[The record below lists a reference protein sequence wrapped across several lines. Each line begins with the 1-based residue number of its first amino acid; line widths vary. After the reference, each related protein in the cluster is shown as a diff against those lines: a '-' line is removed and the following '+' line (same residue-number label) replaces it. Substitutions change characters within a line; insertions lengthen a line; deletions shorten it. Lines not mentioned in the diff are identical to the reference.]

1 MIIRLQPSI
10 ANATNID
17 TLLVA
22 TEKDEKM
29 VIPPESLQDKIAFT
43 FNNLSQMNLN
53 IKVSFRHFTNNNY
66 LYTIGKSQRE
76 IISTRRNQF
85 YLIFA
90 HYCIGLFSQVILIL
104 SRKMSYLTNTHF
116 NVHFCSYV
124 YFLILGLL
132 FSFFSSENGPKICVV
147 LFSHC
152 FSFRSCFY
160 CQNFLHR
167 IISLHFEPI
176 QWGMLSGLL
185 KKVRNRNST
194 MHT

>member
-124 YFLILGLL
+124 YFLMLGLL
-132 FSFFSSENGPKICVV
+132 FSFFFLPKMALKFVWFSSLIAFHSDHVFTVKISSIGSSPYILN
-147 LFSHC
+147 LFSGEC
-152 FSFRSCFY
+152 Y
-160 CQNFLHR
+160 Q
-167 IISLHFEPI
+167 
-176 QWGMLSGLL
+176 
-185 KKVRNRNST
+185 VY
-194 MHT
+194 